1 MAYDESAEYRLPAG
15 AQGVRLAG
23 KVAVV
28 TGGGSDRDFLGI
40 GAAISILFAAQ
51 GAQVAILDLQPE
63 RAQRTL
69 ERIAAF
75 GGEAAVVE
83 ADVTDTGSCQQ
94 AVAAVVE
101 RFGHLDVLVNNAA
114 IAGGGTVVDIDEDLW
129 EQTLRVNLGG
139 VMRMSRAAIP
149 QLIRAGGGSIVHV
162 SSIAG
167 MRGLGTAAYAA
178 AKGGVQ
184 ALTADMA
191 YSHGPEGI
199 RVNCIVPG
207 HLHTPMGYQG
217 SAETRQLRR
226 DSGLLDAEGDAWDAA
241 WAALFLGCEESKWIT
256 AVLLPVDAGT
266 IATTHFAV
274 SRRLQSRGTAPA

>member
-1 MAYDESAEYRLPAG
+1 MAYDDSAEYRLPAQARG
-15 AQGVRLAG
+15 TRLQG
-23 KVAVV
+23 KVALV
-28 TGGGSDRDFLGI
+28 TGGGSDREFLGI
-40 GAAISILFAAQ
+40 GAAISVLFAAQ
-51 GAQVAILDLQPE
+51 GAQVGIIDVDVD

-69 ERIAAF
+69 DRIAQF
-75 GGEAAVVE
+75 GGEAMVAE
-83 ADVTDTGSCQQ
+83 ADVTDTSSCQRAVD
-94 AVAAVVE
+94 AVAE
-101 RFGHLDVLVNNAA
+101 RYGHVDVLVNNAA
-114 IAGGGTVVDIDEDLW
+114 IAGGGSVVDIDEDLW

-149 QLIRAGGGSIVHV
+149 QLERAGGGSIVHV

-191 YSHGPEGI
+191 YTHGPDGI

-217 SAETRQLRR
+217 SAEIRQLRR

-241 WAALFLGCEESKWIT
+241 WAALFLGCDESKWIT

-266 IATTHFAV
+266 TATTHFAV
-274 SRRLQSRGTAPA
+274 SRRLHSRAAGPA